1 MGGGEETAG
10 GNGGGEGGGGFR
22 GETRLQS
29 RWILQATVGSE
40 RGLVGW
46 VRGFFLLL

>member
-10 GNGGGEGGGGFR
+10 WEWRWEGGGGFR

-29 RWILQATVGSE
+29 RWILEATVGSE

-46 VRGFFLLL
+46 VRVFFL